1 MPMVA
6 VHQSV
11 TNEELRTTMVSMLSE
26 IKSIPRI
33 DPDRIDQRLGNI
45 EEQLKSLNG
54 TVRENRE
61 NIIRLQNADTTLANC
76 VDRLEKTSAEQA
88 KQIHILDISN
98 ARLAVLVT
106 GGAGAGGLIG
116 VLLTQGFAL
125 ARTLMGQP

>member
-1 MPMVA
+1 MPMA
-6 VHQSV
+6 TASPV
-11 TNEELRTTMVSMLSE
+11 TNEQLRTTMASMLSE

-45 EEQLKSLNG
+45 EGQLRSLNG
-54 TVRENRE
+54 TVRDNRE
-61 NIIRLQNADTTLANC
+61 NIIRLQNAGATLASC
-76 VDRLEKTSAEQA
+76 IDRLEKTSAEQA

>member
-1 MPMVA
+1 
-6 VHQSV
+6 
-11 TNEELRTTMVSMLSE
+11 MLSE

-61 NIIRLQNADTTLANC
+61 NIIRLQNADATLANC

>member
-1 MPMVA
+1 MPMA
-6 VHQSV
+6 TASAV
-11 TNEELRTTMVSMLSE
+11 TNEELRATMVSMLSE
-26 IKSIPRI
+26 LKALPRI
-33 DPDRIDQRLGNI
+33 DPDRIDQRLGGI
-45 EEQLKSLNG
+45 EGQLRSLNG

-61 NIIRLQNADTTLANC
+61 NIIRLQNADATLASC
-76 VDRLEKTSAEQA
+76 VDRLEKTSAEQT